1 MIHRI
6 ESCKEAFTSELPET
20 AELLG
25 TGGLSVHDAVGR
37 VSLHG
42 TRGLKRG
49 YRPDSDIDLT
59 LIVKD
64 GFLKGKSIQEQDA
77 LFHEIIKVT
86 LESWKGSVELDLA
99 LAFDKRGCGLLC
111 FDENHFNSELC
122 ANHTDCFGLFKIQ
135 KGFSGRVPECGI
147 DTELMYP
154 AIVVW
159 EQPPMP

>member
-6 ESCKEAFTSELPET
+6 ESYSEAFTSELPET
-20 AELLG
+20 AELLRN
-25 TGGLSVHDAVGR
+25 GGLSVNDAVGR

-49 YRPDSDIDLT
+49 YRRDSDIDLT

-64 GFLKGKSIQEQDA
+64 VFVEGRSRQEQDA
-77 LFHEIIKVT
+77 FFLEIIKAT

-99 LAFDKRGCGLLC
+99 LAFDKGGCGLPC
-111 FDENHFNSELC
+111 FDENHFNSGLC
-122 ANHTDCFGLFKIQ
+122 ENHTDCFGLFKIQ

-154 AIVVW
+154 AIIIW
-159 EQPPMP
+159 RD